1 MDRTTLTANLKP
13 LERRGLLRVA
23 IDVADKR
30 GRRLVLT
37 RQGRAALAAAVPLWE
52 QTEQSIERL
61 VGDPGRLREDLLAL
75 S

>member
-13 LERRGLLRVA
+13 LERRDLVRVTVDA
-23 IDVADKR
+23 ADKR

-37 RQGRAALAAAVPLWE
+37 PPGRAALAVAMPLW
-52 QTEQSIERL
+52 QQIEQSIERL
-61 VGDPGRLREDLLAL
+61 VGDPSQLREDLLAL